1 MADEVGRL
9 VEEAV
14 HTKTRRCRAMRRS
27 RFDHSGQRPDRSF
40 EWQSGTRTGRDNF
53 VSSCE
58 TCWRNGWVLRGR
70 FGPAQPDFGD
80 QDRLRLF
87 KGLRTRHRN
96 HRNPCRGAEIGIVSP
111 DFSVPGF

>member
-27 RFDHSGQRPDRSF
+27 RFDPARQRPDRSF
-40 EWQSGTRTGRDNF
+40 EWQSGTRTRHDIF

-58 TCWRNGWVLRGR
+58 TYWRNGRVSGSDLVQLDRILGIRTKLRR
-70 FGPAQPDFGD
+70 F
-80 QDRLRLF
+80 R
-87 KGLRTRHRN
+87 GLRTWHRN
-96 HRNPCRGAEIGIVSP
+96 HRNSLSP
-111 DFSVPGF
+111 

>member
-27 RFDHSGQRPDRSF
+27 RFDPARQRPDRSF
-40 EWQSGTRTGRDNF
+40 EWQSGTRTGRAIF

-58 TCWRNGWVLRGR
+58 TYWRDGR
-70 FGPAQPDFGD
+70 VFGSDLV
-80 QDRLRLF
+80 RLYRILEI
-87 KGLRTRHRN
+87 KTD
-96 HRNPCRGAEIGIVSP
+96 CRYLGGC
-111 DFSVPGF
+111 VPVTETCSIPS